1 MHPLPSC
8 TWRVKMHFQPA
19 VAATLSWCIQY
30 MLYLSVTGA
39 AWLAFSIEFAGQGN
53 LLIEPLYE

>member
-1 MHPLPSC
+1 
-8 TWRVKMHFQPA
+8 MHFQPA